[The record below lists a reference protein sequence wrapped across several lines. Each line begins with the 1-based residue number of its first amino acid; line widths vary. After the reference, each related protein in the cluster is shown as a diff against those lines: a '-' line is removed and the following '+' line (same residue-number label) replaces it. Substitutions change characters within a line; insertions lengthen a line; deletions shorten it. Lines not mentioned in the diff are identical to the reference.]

1 MDLVEG
7 PSQGEAAFAAVR
19 QGRGGDEPRP
29 CEKLGRACRR
39 LGSLHFKTDMIVSS
53 RVEVRNLGQDPG
65 CCTRHW
71 GKVMG
76 CQSNAGILSANSRRT
91 PIARDLGEMSRAGED
106 DSRHARHLLQLL
118 HQFCNR
124 RDIIMFSCRPIL
136 IP

>member
-1 MDLVEG
+1 MATSTARRHSPPSARVEAG
-7 PSQGEAAFAAVR
+7 MSPGA
-19 QGRGGDEPRP
+19 
-29 CEKLGRACRR
+29 CEKPGGVCGR
-39 LGSLHFKTDMIVSS
+39 LGSLYFKADMIVSS

-76 CQSNAGILSANSRRT
+76 CQSNAGILLANSRLT
-91 PIARDLGEMSRAGED
+91 PIARDLGEMGRAGED

-124 RDIIMFSCRPIL
+124 RGIIMFSCRPIL